1 MNISKQEAQDSL
13 NEIHSVIDQTR
24 KAIAHGASSNILIL
38 WGVIWVIGYSG
49 TQFFP
54 KWGGLIWMPLVF
66 IGAIGSW
73 MLGSRRNRSAVRN
86 ANGGKIGAFWM
97 VLFAYAGLWL
107 MLLHPGHLPRG
118 TEWASYQPLD
128 DRQIGAFLATVPMF
142 AYVAGGLWFGR
153 FFVWLGAIVTALTV
167 IGFFLLPDWFNL
179 WMAFTGGGSLIA
191 SGLFIRNC
199 WK

>member
-24 KAIAHGASSNILIL
+24 KAIAHGASSSILIV
-38 WGVIWVIGYSG
+38 WGVIWLIGYSG

-54 KWGGLIWMPLVF
+54 QWGGLIWMPLVF
-66 IGAIGSW
+66 IGAISSW
-73 MLGSRRNRSAVRN
+73 VLGARRHHSTTPN
-86 ANGGKIGAFWM
+86 ANGAKIGAFWL
-97 VLFAYAGLWL
+97 VLFGYAALW
-107 MLLHPGHLPRG
+107 MILLHPAQLPKG
-118 TEWASYQPLD
+118 VEWANYQPFN
-128 DRQIGAFLATVPMF
+128 DRQIGAFMATVPMF

-167 IGFFLLPDWFNL
+167 IGFFLLPAWFNL
-179 WMAFTGGGSLIA
+179 WMAVTGGGSLIV
-191 SGLFIRNC
+191 SGLYIRNR